1 MKRLL
6 IVNVVLLAIVVVL
19 AAQIATLWWRAEP
32 ALAPAAPKAAK
43 APKTEA
49 RNAPRTRPPAP
60 DIADKI
66 AAKDLFD
73 PTRAPATAESV
84 AVTEEP
90 VRPLT
95 LALMGVMVAAGER
108 QVLVKDQSQ
117 PKPIWLREGEQIGGY
132 SVSRI
137 DPDAVVMAAPNGDE
151 TRLMIN
157 VEKHAGAVPATGP
170 AGVQPQPTVAIR
182 PGVPSPGVTP
192 MRPRRGGAAG
202 ADIKEKIE
210 RLREEARR
218 RRGQPEQPAPAPP
231 PPS

>member
-6 IVNVVLLAIVVVL
+6 IVNIVLLAIVVVL
-19 AAQIATLWWRAEP
+19 AAQIASLWWRGQP
-32 ALAPAAPKAAK
+32 AVDPVVPKAAK
-43 APKTEA
+43 PPKA
-49 RNAPRTRPPAP
+49 DVRNAPRRPPAP
-60 DIADKI
+60 DIAEKI

-84 AVTEEP
+84 AATEEP

-108 QVLVKDQSQ
+108 QVLVKDQTQ

-132 SVSRI
+132 SVARI
-137 DPDAVVMAAPNGDE
+137 DPEAVVMTAPNGDE

-170 AGVQPQPTVAIR
+170 AGIQPPATVVIR
-182 PGVPSPGVTP
+182 PGVPSPAATP
-192 MRPRRGGAAG
+192 VRPRRAGAAG
-202 ADIKEKIE
+202 TDIKEKIE

-218 RRGQPEQPAPAPP
+218 RRGQPEQPAPPGQ